1 MLKKWQ
7 SLHSTLPF
15 IKIKN
20 LSYYIEKEKSRMKD
34 KNELFYENYKKYVS
48 DLINA
53 PTKEKIYISLNDTC
67 SKEIILM
74 SSSFDMLI
82 GWERI

>member
-1 MLKKWQ
+1 
-7 SLHSTLPF
+7 
-15 IKIKN
+15 
-20 LSYYIEKEKSRMKD
+20 MKD

-53 PTKEKIYISLNDTC
+53 PAKEKIYISLNNTC
-67 SKEIILM
+67 SKETILM

-82 GWERI
+82 G

>member
-1 MLKKWQ
+1 MLKKRQ
-7 SLHSTLPF
+7 SLHSTFPF

-20 LSYYIEKEKSRMKD
+20 LSYYIEKEESRMKD

-67 SKEIILM
+67 SKETILM

-82 GWERI
+82 G

>member
-1 MLKKWQ
+1 
-7 SLHSTLPF
+7 
-15 IKIKN
+15 
-20 LSYYIEKEKSRMKD
+20 MKD

-53 PTKEKIYISLNDTC
+53 PAKEKIYISLNNTC
-67 SKEIILM
+67 SKETILM